1 VAVAENETDAAEPRD
16 LAEARR
22 LISSLQS
29 ERRVLHEERQL
40 LSDQLERTRRENEQL
55 KHKLDVLCR
64 RLFGRKSEKVDP
76 SQLRLALDLLEAEP
90 EAESKPLEADSGE
103 SPRRERKRRRGRSTG
118 RQALPPELPRQVVT
132 RDVPEGE
139 RVCACGAEKPVIGED
154 VSEKLE
160 YVPASF
166 HVIQTRRIKRACPK
180 GHGMSVGPAPP
191 QAIEK
196 SLAGE
201 GLLAHVVVSKFG
213 DHLPLHRQEEILGR
227 HGVHLP
233 RSTLCNWVEG
243 VAAAFSPIV
252 QHMRSELLATDYLQ
266 TDDTPVLVL
275 KKLLGSFKGRL
286 WAYLDPL
293 GRQVVYDA
301 TPTHEAR
308 GPEAFLADF
317 EGYLQA
323 DAYTGYDGLFR
334 SGRIVEVACWTHAR
348 RRFREALETDPRAA
362 SMLALVQELYR
373 IERDAGELAFEE
385 RKALRRDRSTLVL
398 AQIDELR
405 QKLAGDVLPKSPLGE
420 ALRYLG
426 NQWDA
431 LHRYLEDGR
440 LVIDNNGAENQ
451 LRIVAVGR
459 KNWMFAGSLAGA
471 RWAATLFSLVQSCRL
486 VGVDPF
492 LYFRDVLMRLPTHP
506 QRLIGQLTPRAW
518 ADNFADQAAA

>member
-1 VAVAENETDAAEPRD
+1 MAVASEGDIAEPRD
-16 LAEARR
+16 LAEARL
-22 LISSLQS
+22 LITTLT
-29 ERRVLHEERQL
+29 EQL
-40 LSDQLERTRRENEQL
+40 ARTRRENELL

-64 RLFGRKSEKVDP
+64 RLFGKKSERVDAA
-76 SQLRLALDLLEAEP
+76 QLKLALDLLESEPAAET
-90 EAESKPLEADSGE
+90 ESLETDSGE
-103 SPRRERKRRRGRSTG
+103 DPRPRERKLRRGRPTG
-118 RQALPPELPRQVVT
+118 RQELPRELPRQVVT
-132 RDVPEGE
+132 RDVPEAE
-139 RVCACGAEKPVIGED
+139 RVCACGAEKRVIGED

-166 HVIQTRRIKRACPK
+166 HVIQTRRVKRACPK
-180 GHGMSVGPAPP
+180 GHGVSVAPAPA
-191 QAIEK
+191 QAVEK
-196 SLAGE
+196 SLAAE
-201 GLLAHVVVSKFG
+201 GLLAHVVVSKFA
-213 DHLPLHRQEEILGR
+213 DHLPLHRQQGILHR

-233 RSTLCNWVEG
+233 RSTLCGWVED
-243 VAAAFSPIV
+243 VAQAFAPIV
-252 QHMRSELLATDYLQ
+252 EHMKGELLATDYLQ

-301 TPTHEAR
+301 TPTHEAK
-308 GPEAFLADF
+308 GPEAFLAGF

-334 SGRIVEVACWTHAR
+334 SGRVIEVACWTHAR

-362 SMLALVQELYR
+362 LMLALIQELYR
-373 IERDAGELAFEE
+373 VESDAEELSPEQRKTLRQERAVPILA
-385 RKALRRDRSTLVL
+385 R
-398 AQIDELR
+398 IDELR
-405 QKLAGDVLPKSPLGE
+405 LKLEAEALPKSPLGE

-426 NQWDA
+426 NQWKA

-459 KNWMFAGSLAGA
+459 KNWLFAGSLNGA

-486 VGVDPF
+486 AGVDPF

-506 QRLIGQLTPRAW
+506 QRLIAQLTPRSW
-518 ADNFADQAAA
+518 AQHFAQSAAA